1 MLPEPSW
8 WETWSVPARE
18 QALALALAGNWLR
31 DEDRERAREMF
42 DEQFDELFS
51 RSAQGFRPLW
61 RSEMPELLITWE
73 SRSQG

>member
-18 QALALALAGNWLR
+18 QALALAGNWLR

>member
-1 MLPEPSW
+1 MSE
-8 WETWSVPARE
+8 EIE
-18 QALALALAGNWLR
+18 ENGGNIEELI
-31 DEDRERAREMF
+31 
-42 DEQFDELFS
+42 EQFDELFS